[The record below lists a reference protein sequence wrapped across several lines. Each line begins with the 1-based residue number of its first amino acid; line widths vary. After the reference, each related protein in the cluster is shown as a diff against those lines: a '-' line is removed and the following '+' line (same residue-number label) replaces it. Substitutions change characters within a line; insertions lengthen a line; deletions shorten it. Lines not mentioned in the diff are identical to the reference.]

1 MNSLIKQITAKTSL
15 STQEAW
21 WLLEHVTK
29 QKKETLIIQNSL
41 SEQDQLS
48 LQNLILKIKD
58 EHMPLAYILGFVPFL
73 DLKIHVKPPILIPR
87 QETEQWVQELIEVLK
102 NEPSADFSILDI
114 GTGSGCIALA
124 LAKQFPLAHITAI
137 DINRSALEL
146 ARQNAKINGISNVV
160 FIESDLFLSIP
171 SRSRFDLIVSNP
183 PYIDPSMMNSLSKQ
197 VKDWEDHLAL
207 FADNQ
212 GMAIIDKILQQSHD
226 FLYSR
231 PDMPFQLILEID
243 QYHKDGAL
251 SCAQNYDWSATANT
265 DSFGNWRTLWCKKN
279 IS

>member
-1 MNSLIKQITAKTSL
+1 MNSFIKTITAQTSL

-21 WLLEHVTK
+21 WLLEHVTGK
-29 QKKETLIIQNSL
+29 KKETLITQGSL
-41 SEQDQLS
+41 SEQEQLS
-48 LQNLILKIKD
+48 LQSLILKMKD

-87 QETEQWVQELIEVLK
+87 QETEQWIQELIEALK
-102 NEPSADFSILDI
+102 NEPAQNFSILDI

-146 ARQNAKINGISNVV
+146 ARHNSKTNGISNIT
-160 FIESDLFLSIP
+160 FIQSDLFASIH
-171 SRSRFDLIVSNP
+171 SGSRFDLIVSNP
-183 PYIDPSMMNSLSKQ
+183 PYIDPSMIHSLSKE
-197 VKDWEDHLAL
+197 VKDWEDHAAL

-212 GMAIIDKILQQSHD
+212 GMAIIDKILQQADD
-226 FLYSR
+226 FLK
-231 PDMPFQLILEID
+231 PCLNMPFQLVLEID

-251 SCAQNYDWSATANT
+251 SCAQNYDWSATACK

-279 IS
+279 T